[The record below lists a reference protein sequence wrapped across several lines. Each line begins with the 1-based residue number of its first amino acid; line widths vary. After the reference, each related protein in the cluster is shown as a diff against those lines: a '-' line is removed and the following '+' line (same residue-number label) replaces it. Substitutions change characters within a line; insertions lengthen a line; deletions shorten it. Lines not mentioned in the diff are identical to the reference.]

1 MTMYQRLL
9 NMYVEGRINET
20 YLLKAVKVNWI
31 TEAEMQE
38 IIQFKEEV
46 SKGDSY
52 EHI

>member
-38 IIQFKEEV
+38 IIEFKSQAKEV
-46 SKGDSY
+46 
-52 EHI
+52 I

>member
-31 TEAEMQE
+31 TESEMQE
-38 IIQFKEEV
+38 IIEFKAQAKEV
-46 SKGDSY
+46 
-52 EHI
+52 I

>member
-9 NMYVEGRINET
+9 NMYVEGKINES

-31 TEAEMQE
+31 TESEMQE
-38 IIQFKEEV
+38 IVKFKDQI

>member
-31 TEAEMQE
+31 TESEMQE
-38 IIQFKEEV
+38 IIEFKSQIKEV
-46 SKGDSY
+46 
-52 EHI
+52 I

>member
-31 TEAEMQE
+31 TETEMQE
-38 IIQFKEEV
+38 IIEFKSQIKEV
-46 SKGDSY
+46 
-52 EHI
+52 I

>member
-38 IIQFKEEV
+38 IIEFKSQIKEV
-46 SKGDSY
+46 
-52 EHI
+52 I